1 MGLVGS
7 SSFLYL
13 NVDVMV
19 WDGHIISAF
28 AKSSSFPHRQCYL
41 FFFFPTLDVSWFL
54 SSVQEASLDK

>member
-41 FFFFPTLDVSWFL
+41 FFFFSNLGCFMVSKL
-54 SSVQEASLDK
+54 CAGSQPR